1 MMESGIKHTKFNNKT
16 SVWLIMSNTFLLM
29 TAGSYNNRV
38 ISTVKANEL
47 FNISHENKARN
58 VLWDICAKDRTIVKQ
73 LFKQIIVRFQNK
85 IYTKLIIPRYRDVI
99 HKLL

>member
-1 MMESGIKHTKFNNKT
+1 
-16 SVWLIMSNTFLLM
+16 M
-29 TAGSYNNRV
+29 TAGSYNNIV

-73 LFKQIIVRFQNK
+73 LFKQI
-85 IYTKLIIPRYRDVI
+85 YTKLIIPRYRDVI